1 MDDSKRFSRQI
12 PLLGSD
18 GMKRI
23 RESSVAIIGCGALGS
38 AQAEMLSRA
47 GVGHIKVID
56 KDVVEISNIH
66 RTHMASEEDARS
78 STPKSLVCKRGIK
91 EIDSS
96 IRVDAFI
103 EEFSP
108 SNAEKLLKG
117 VGLIV
122 DGTDNMLSRYLIN
135 EASVKLGIPWIYA
148 GIYSWYGSVM
158 LIKPNEGP
166 CFRCLMPDLE
176 GAIRGAGR
184 GSRENF
190 IPSLGSVTTLVSS
203 ISSTIAIRLLSGLRV
218 EGGVLYAID
227 ASNMSIEAIRVERN
241 PRCPTCV
248 MHKYQFL
255 K

>member
-12 PLLGSD
+12 PLLGND

-38 AQAEMLSRA
+38 AQAEILSRA

-56 KDVVEISNIH
+56 KDVVEMSNIH
-66 RTHMASEEDARS
+66 RTHMASEEDARN

-108 SNAEKLLKG
+108 GNAEKLLKG
-117 VGLIV
+117 VDLIV

-148 GIYSWYGSVM
+148 GINSWYGSVM

-166 CFRCLMPDLE
+166 CFRCFMPDWE
-176 GAIRGAGR
+176 GAVRDTDEEG
-184 GSRENF
+184 F

-203 ISSTIAIRLLSGLRV
+203 ISSTIAIRFLSGLRV
-218 EGGVLYAID
+218 ESGMLYAID
-227 ASNMSIEAIRVERN
+227 ANNMSIEAIRVERN